1 MDTLISI
8 ILPTYN
14 GAKRIQ
20 GAIESVLGQS
30 HASWEL
36 LVIDDGATDNT
47 AEIAARFTVNDHR
60 IKYFKNDT
68 NLGIQKTL
76 NRGLAEAKGKYIA
89 RIDDDDVWID
99 IDKLKEQIEFLE
111 NNQDHVLI
119 GTGFVAVNEQG
130 TEIFKY
136 LNPKE
141 DKDIRADMLRKN
153 CFVHSGVVFRR
164 DIALQQGGYS
174 ESEEVMHIEDY
185 DLWLKLGSVGKLA
198 NISSYS
204 VKLLLRSESI
214 SSKNKVGQL
223 RKSIKNIG
231 KYKDVYPNYL
241 SSVVSLWIRLLGN
254 KLLLVTPFRYIAAP
268 VYSLYK
274 NL

>member
-99 IDKLKEQIEFLE
+99 INKLKEQIEFLE

-119 GTGFVAVNEQG
+119 GTGFVAVSEQG
-130 TEIFKY
+130 TEIFRRA
-136 LNPKE
+136 NPKK
-141 DKDIRADMLRKN
+141 DGDIRAGMLRKN

-174 ESEEVMHIEDY
+174 ESEEVRHIEDY

-204 VKLLLRSESI
+204 VRLLLRSESI
-214 SSKNKVGQL
+214 SSKNKVEQL
-223 RKSIKNIG
+223 RKSITNIG

-241 SSVVSLWIRLLGN
+241 SSAVSLWIRLLGN
-254 KLLLVTPFRYIAAP
+254 KLLLVAPFRYIATS